1 MASAVTCVPG
11 VCVRRCGVSRRRGLT
26 VALAAVVALM
36 TLPGMPGA
44 AAQDL
49 EDEAASAADAL
60 EHATQREREAVAR
73 YEEAVAALPEA
84 EARLEVARAAVEEAE
99 ERAESAARAEEQA
112 VADLERAER
121 DHTRLRRDVARA
133 QERVDELI
141 AAAYMGGHAYSF
153 TTVVT
158 AQGPG
163 DLLDRLSLLD
173 QISARTQAA
182 LAQLQTAH
190 AQAEAALAA
199 ASQARQRA
207 EEARVAAQQALADA
221 RAARAEAQAAADQV
235 AALVDARAEALEV
248 ARQERARAE
257 AELARVEE
265 QLRAWQEANG
275 AGPTLP
281 SDLTLLMPVDGVLTS
296 GYGMRVHPIT
306 GENLMHA
313 GADFG
318 APAGA
323 PIRAAADGVVMQA
336 GWNGGYGNFT
346 CLSHGTYDG
355 RQLSTCY
362 AHQSEILVAAGDV
375 VQAGAVI
382 GRVGST
388 GDSTGPHLHFEVRL
402 DGAHTDP
409 LPWLPECLC

>member
-1 MASAVTCVPG
+1 
-11 VCVRRCGVSRRRGLT
+11 VSRRRGLT
-26 VALAAVVALM
+26 VAVAAAVALA

-49 EDEAASAADAL
+49 EDEVASAADAL
-60 EHATQREREAVAR
+60 AHATEREREAVAR

-84 EARLEVARAAVEEAE
+84 EARLEAARAAVEEAE
-99 ERAESAARAEEQA
+99 QRAESAARDEQQA
-112 VADLERAER
+112 LAALERADRE
-121 DHTRLRRDVARA
+121 HARLRREVERA
-133 QERVDELI
+133 QEQIDQLI
-141 AAAYMGGHAYSF
+141 AAAYMGGDAYGF
-153 TTVVT
+153 TAVVT
-158 AQGPG
+158 ARGPG
-163 DLLDRLSLLD
+163 DLLDRLSFLD
-173 QISARTQAA
+173 QISARKRAA
-182 LAQLQTAH
+182 LAQLQAAR
-190 AQAEAALAA
+190 AQAEAAVTA
-199 ASQARQRA
+199 ASRARQRA

-221 RAARAEAQAAADQV
+221 REARAEAEAAAAEV

-248 ARQERARAE
+248 ARAERRRAE

-275 AGPTLP
+275 AGPALP
-281 SDLTLLMPVDGVLTS
+281 SDFTLLMPVDGVLTS

-313 GADFG
+313 GVDFG
-318 APAGA
+318 APSGA

-362 AHQSEILVAAGDV
+362 AHQSEILVAPDDV
-375 VQAGAVI
+375 VRAGTVI